1 MQGFLSTASSG
12 TVSYHH
18 HPDHATYIAT
28 ALEQIFGSTASAQER
43 RQAAI
48 DYIHEELI
56 DTKRQAAAG
65 DGERFHTQPDF
76 FGPPPSTD
84 HLSGL
89 AVKPPNVC
97 RQCADPVAI
106 VGPGTPPHYAS
117 LRCRS
122 CDLHRGWLSR
132 VHCAYLAEV
141 IADGVPR
148 DPITISSSK
157 PEKND
162 DGRSVVR
169 SGMRKD

>member
-1 MQGFLSTASSG
+1 M
-12 TVSYHH
+12 
-18 HPDHATYIAT
+18 
-28 ALEQIFGSTASAQER
+28 
-43 RQAAI
+43 
-48 DYIHEELI
+48 
-56 DTKRQAAAG
+56 
-65 DGERFHTQPDF
+65 
-76 FGPPPSTD
+76 
-84 HLSGL
+84 
-89 AVKPPNVC
+89 KPPNVC

-141 IADGVPR
+141 IAEFGVPR
-148 DPITISSSK
+148 DPVTISSSK

-162 DGRSVVR
+162 DGLSVVR